1 MAATAGSNVQQK
13 IAEVLEGMTFPAYMN
28 NAENTKISTPVL
40 TDIDSVRQ
48 WLEDLRW
55 MTETECMTVLQG
67 KSIQA
72 EDGDSLPSPVRN
84 TKEHIKMVRKRAHII
99 TAECA
104 KLFHK
109 LDKER
114 WKKVHSNALRITCTI
129 RSLLH
134 DISAHSP
141 NLAIDVFQQ
150 QQVVMEE
157 CAQLIKH
164 VERTEACGMLPSSLS
179 INNCSASTSY
189 PRESGNNS
197 DDKPDSDCVIGE
209 INGEK
214 PQKLPMVHSLTCLG
228 QAFTRLIDKVLAHE
242 VRTIVEGVADSPS
255 AYCIKASITSLV
267 GVAQGEPQM
276 CHLIVKEGGVRALFT
291 ICRQD
296 TANFVKSQALRAV
309 ATLCSVPEAIAE
321 VEKVDGVGCLTDILC
336 DPLTTEA
343 TRTEVAGVVAQITS
357 PMLDHYRHVSG
368 FIENMEDLLR
378 GLIGLCETASS
389 PEVFLLGSAAIANI
403 TFLDSMASE
412 FLARYQVARV
422 LVTSS
427 VRLKVSSIF
436 IKDQLCTVLANVA
449 MLEQCREDII
459 QCNGV
464 AVLVGFLHEKPPY
477 NKQTERVACERVQ
490 QKSAIALAR
499 LCKDVITAGVVKQL
513 KGLQRLVELCR
524 KPKERN
530 YSDSVLVA
538 CLATLRKLASVC
550 GEDEFSQEDLIQLV
564 QPRLIDSYLICS
576 SLQESFV

>member
-28 NAENTKISTPVL
+28 NADNTKISTPVL

-67 KSIQA
+67 KTIQP
-72 EDGDSLPSPVRN
+72 EDGESLPSPVRN

-141 NLAIDVFQQ
+141 NLDIDVFQQ

-164 VERTEACGMLPSSLS
+164 VES
-179 INNCSASTSY
+179 
-189 PRESGNNS
+189 
-197 DDKPDSDCVIGE
+197 IGE

-343 TRTEVAGVVAQITS
+343 TRTEVAGVLAQITS

-422 LVTSS
+422 LITSS

-459 QCNGV
+459 QCNGLT
-464 AVLVGFLHEKPPY
+464 VLVGCLHEKPPY

-490 QKSAIALAR
+490 QKAAIALAR

-550 GEDEFSQEDLIQLV
+550 CTNMLLFSRPPSV
-564 QPRLIDSYLICS
+564 SWPVFAVLICYH
-576 SLQESFV
+576 FPGHPP

>member
-28 NAENTKISTPVL
+28 NADNTKISTPVL

-67 KSIQA
+67 KTIQP
-72 EDGDSLPSPVRN
+72 EDGESLPSPVRN

-141 NLAIDVFQQ
+141 NLDIDVFQQ

-164 VERTEACGMLPSSLS
+164 VES
-179 INNCSASTSY
+179 
-189 PRESGNNS
+189 
-197 DDKPDSDCVIGE
+197 IGE

-343 TRTEVAGVVAQITS
+343 TRTEVAGVLAQITS

-422 LVTSS
+422 LITSS

-459 QCNGV
+459 QCNGLT
-464 AVLVGFLHEKPPY
+464 VLVGCLHEKPPY

-490 QKSAIALAR
+490 QKAAIALAR

-550 GEDEFSQEDLIQLV
+550 CTNMLLFSRPPSV
-564 QPRLIDSYLICS
+564 SWPVSAVLICYY
-576 SLQESFV
+576 FPGHPP

>member
-1 MAATAGSNVQQK
+1 MAATTGSNVQQK

-164 VERTEACGMLPSSLS
+164 VES
-179 INNCSASTSY
+179 
-189 PRESGNNS
+189 
-197 DDKPDSDCVIGE
+197 IGE

-242 VRTIVEGVADSPS
+242 VRIIVEGVADSPS

>member
-164 VERTEACGMLPSSLS
+164 VES
-179 INNCSASTSY
+179 
-189 PRESGNNS
+189 
-197 DDKPDSDCVIGE
+197 IGE

>member
-1 MAATAGSNVQQK
+1 
-13 IAEVLEGMTFPAYMN
+13 MTFPAYMN
-28 NAENTKISTPVL
+28 NEESTKISTPVL

-164 VERTEACGMLPSSLS
+164 VES
-179 INNCSASTSY
+179 
-189 PRESGNNS
+189 
-197 DDKPDSDCVIGE
+197 IGE

-343 TRTEVAGVVAQITS
+343 TRTEVAGVLAQITS

-378 GLIGLCETASS
+378 GLIGLCETATS

-422 LVTSS
+422 LITSS

-459 QCNGV
+459 LCNGLT
-464 AVLVGFLHEKPPY
+464 VLVGFLHEKPPY

-490 QKSAIALAR
+490 QKAAIALAR
-499 LCKDVITAGVVKQL
+499 LCKDVNTAGVVKQL
-513 KGLQRLVELCR
+513 RGLQRLVELCR

-538 CLATLRKLASVC
+538 CLATLRKLATVC

>member
-1 MAATAGSNVQQK
+1 MAGTAGSNVQQK

-28 NAENTKISTPVL
+28 NEESTKISTPVL

-72 EDGDSLPSPVRN
+72 EDGESLPSPVRN

-164 VERTEACGMLPSSLS
+164 VES
-179 INNCSASTSY
+179 
-189 PRESGNNS
+189 
-197 DDKPDSDCVIGE
+197 IGE

-343 TRTEVAGVVAQITS
+343 TRTEVAGVLAQITS

-378 GLIGLCETASS
+378 GLIGLCATATS

-412 FLARYQVARV
+412 FLARNQVARV
-422 LVTSS
+422 LITSS

-459 QCNGV
+459 KCNGLT
-464 AVLVGFLHEKPPY
+464 VLVGFLHEKPPY

-490 QKSAIALAR
+490 QKAAIALAR
-499 LCKDVITAGVVKQL
+499 LCKDVNTAGVVKQL
-513 KGLQRLVELCR
+513 RGLQRLVELCR

-538 CLATLRKLASVC
+538 CLATLRKLATVC

>member
-28 NAENTKISTPVL
+28 NADNTKISTPVL

-67 KSIQA
+67 KTIQP
-72 EDGDSLPSPVRN
+72 EDGESLPSPVRN

-141 NLAIDVFQQ
+141 NLDIDVFQQ

-164 VERTEACGMLPSSLS
+164 VES
-179 INNCSASTSY
+179 
-189 PRESGNNS
+189 
-197 DDKPDSDCVIGE
+197 IGE

-343 TRTEVAGVVAQITS
+343 TRTEVAGVLAQITS

-422 LVTSS
+422 LITSS

-459 QCNGV
+459 QCNGLT
-464 AVLVGFLHEKPPY
+464 VLVGCLHEKPPY

-490 QKSAIALAR
+490 QKAAIALAR

>member
-28 NAENTKISTPVL
+28 NADNTKISTPVL

-67 KSIQA
+67 KTIQP
-72 EDGDSLPSPVRN
+72 EDGESLPSPVRN

-141 NLAIDVFQQ
+141 NLDIDVFQQ

-164 VERTEACGMLPSSLS
+164 VES
-179 INNCSASTSY
+179 
-189 PRESGNNS
+189 
-197 DDKPDSDCVIGE
+197 IGE

-343 TRTEVAGVVAQITS
+343 TRTEVAGVLAQITS

-422 LVTSS
+422 LITSS

-459 QCNGV
+459 QCNGLT
-464 AVLVGFLHEKPPY
+464 VLVGCLHEKPPY

-490 QKSAIALAR
+490 QKAAIALAR

-550 GEDEFSQEDLIQLV
+550 CANMLSFSRPPSV
-564 QPRLIDSYLICS
+564 SWPVSAVLICYY
-576 SLQESFV
+576 FPGHPP